1 MKYQRKDMK
10 ESAGK
15 ILMIVENPYPQDTRV
30 RNEANKLFRAGYKVS
45 VIAKKYPNQT
55 LTEDVF
61 GVKVYRVPWFEVFRK
76 TTEAKSFIIRILY
89 KIGTKLGYI
98 IEYFY
103 FTIAA
108 FLYSFIV
115 LFKEG
120 FDVVHLHNPPNTLF
134 IIGLFYRLFGKK
146 FVFDHHDLS
155 PELYLSRYKTSGGLI
170 HKILLLEEKLCLRSA
185 NIVIATN
192 ESYKEIDI
200 VRGNKNPADIF
211 IVRNGPDLNLFR
223 EVEPDYELKNSGKKI
238 LVYIGVMGPQDGV
251 DYLLRSLHILVNEFN
266 RKDFYCVIIGPGDI
280 LDELKEL
287 REELNLQDYCR
298 FTGKIPFDELLKYLS
313 TADIC
318 VDPNPSN
325 PLNDYSTWI
334 KVMEYMSLGKPIV
347 SYNLKETRFSAQ
359 NAALYAT
366 PNNEREFAEKIIELM
381 DNPQL
386 RKEMGQYGKQRVINE
401 LAWEIVSE
409 NLLAAYKKLLPDK
422 ISVKAETSSAV

>member
-1 MKYQRKDMK
+1 MK

-30 RNEANKLFRAGYKVS
+30 RNEANKLYSAGYKVS
-45 VIAKKYPNQT
+45 VIAKKYPSQK
-55 LTEDVF
+55 LTENVS
-61 GVKVYRVPWFEVFRK
+61 GVKAYRVPWFEVFRK
-76 TTEAKSFIIRILY
+76 TTEAKSFPLRILY

-103 FTIAA
+103 FTLAA
-108 FLYSFIV
+108 FVYSIIV
-115 LFKEG
+115 LIKEG

-134 IIGLFYRLFGKK
+134 IIGLFYRMVGKK

-155 PELYLSRYKTSGGLI
+155 PELYLSRYKTKGGLI

-185 NIVIATN
+185 NLIIATN
-192 ESYKEIDI
+192 ESYKKIDI
-200 VRGNKNPADIF
+200 VRGKKRPEDIF
-211 IVRNGPDLNLFR
+211 IVRNGPALDLFK

-251 DYLLRSLHILVNEFN
+251 DYLLRSLHILVNEFD

-280 LDELKEL
+280 LEELRQL
-287 REELNLQDYCR
+287 REELNLQEYCH
-298 FTGKIPFDELLKYLS
+298 FTGKIPFEDLLKYLS

-325 PLNDYSTWI
+325 PLNDHSTWI

-347 SYNLKETRFSAQ
+347 SYNLTETRFSAQ
-359 NAALYAT
+359 KAALYAT
-366 PNNEREFAEKIIELM
+366 PNDEKEFAQKIIELM
-381 DNPQL
+381 DNPEL
-386 RKEMGQYGKQRVINE
+386 RKEMGEYGKLRVKKE

-422 ISVKAETSSAV
+422 IPVKVKTSSAI